1 MKLIK
6 KITIDTSDMPK
17 EGPTRSFFIQGDVG
31 AVFSV
36 YITNEVH
43 EETTTNKGAVGHFY
57 DFESQ
62 QFVASGFKGLLQAS
76 IGNTGTASGK
86 IKFPTISDNDH
97 YNIYLRAESHF
108 ETELSPA
115 LSSNKII
122 YKVPNINTETNDDGS
137 LKYPSSIYQYTDT
150 TVTIAV
156 LSYNT
161 SIVEPSSTTYV
172 SSRGVVA
179 SRSGNIEDA
188 TPSNRKAVSFA
199 ISTSAADK
207 NLSIL
212 KQPTVNDFYITKE
225 SGTVHIDSAPADTA
239 ATGFLIYNYID
250 VNSVEGL
257 DVGYELVSAVNSSGS
272 AIEPIEAGFYKIVA
286 IKSHEELFSLGEK
299 YANNLFPL
307 GVTSKVFR
315 IFFNTTSSFPS
326 TEQNSVLTFRGYGP
340 SSSFTTYGT
349 KFTLNNLVNALPLV
363 NNVDTGKVTEFN
375 VTTKTNGA
383 WTSGTNITLDSTAG
397 IKAGNTIYAKGL
409 GLDGSGDPI
418 TVASVSSS
426 TVIVASAAHDS
437 GYSITDDTQ
446 MYFAGSAATAT
457 ISGDIDFTA
466 ISDTN
471 FTLTLDLDKILT
483 LTDSY

>member
-76 IGNTGTASGK
+76 IGKTGTASGK
-86 IKFPTISDNDH
+86 IKFPTISDNDE

-108 ETELSPA
+108 ETELSPV

-137 LKYPSSIYQYTDT
+137 LKYPSSIYQYIDT

-161 SIVEPSSTTYV
+161 SVVEPSSTTYV
-172 SSRGVVA
+172 SSRGIVA
-179 SRSGNIEDA
+179 SRPSNIEDT
-188 TPSNRKAVSFA
+188 TPSNRKTVSFT
-199 ISTSAADK
+199 ISTSGADK

-212 KQPTVNDFYITKE
+212 KQPTVNDFYITKT
-225 SGTVHIDSAPADTA
+225 SGTVHVDFQAADVA
-239 ATGFLIYNYID
+239 GSGFLIYNYID
-250 VNSVEGL
+250 VNSVDGL
-257 DVGYELVSAVNSSGS
+257 DVGYELVSAVNSSGG
-272 AIEPIEAGFYKIVA
+272 AIEPIEPGAYKIVA
-286 IKSHEELFSLGEK
+286 IKSHEELASLGEK
-299 YANNLFPL
+299 YASNLFPL
-307 GVTSKVFR
+307 GVSNVFR
-315 IFFNTTSSFPS
+315 IFFNTTSSFPN

-349 KFTLNNLVNALPLV
+349 KFTLNNLTNALPLV

-375 VTTKTNGA
+375 VTTKTSGA
-383 WTSGTNITLDSTAG
+383 WTSGTTISLDSSAG

-409 GLDGSGDPI
+409 GLDSSRNPI
-418 TVASVSSS
+418 TVASVTNSED
-426 TVIVASAAHDS
+426 IVVSAAHDS
-437 GYSITDDTQ
+437 GYSIANDTQ

>member
-36 YITNEVH
+36 YITNEDNH
-43 EETTTNKGAVGHFY
+43 YYNFNTRSFQAAFT
-57 DFESQ
+57 S
-62 QFVASGFKGLLQAS
+62 LLQAS
-76 IGNTGTASGK
+76 ISSTGTASGK
-86 IKFPTISDNDH
+86 IKFPTISDNDE
-97 YNIYLRAESHF
+97 YNVYLRAESHF
-108 ETELSPA
+108 ETELSPV
-115 LSSNKII
+115 LSTNKII

-161 SIVEPSSTTYV
+161 NVVEPSSTTYV
-172 SSRGVVA
+172 SSRGIVA
-179 SRSGNIEDA
+179 TRPSNIEDT

-199 ISTSAADK
+199 ISTSGADK

-212 KQPTVNDFYITKE
+212 KQPTVNDFYITKTA
-225 SGTVHIDSAPADTA
+225 GNVHIDSQPADTA
-239 ATGFLIYNYID
+239 GSGGFLIYNYID
-250 VNSVEGL
+250 VNSVDGL
-257 DVGYELVSAVNSSGS
+257 DVGYDIISGVNASGV
-272 AIEPIEAGFYKIVA
+272 ALALEPNVFKIVA
-286 IKSHEELFSLGEK
+286 IKSHEELSSLGRK
-299 YANNLFPL
+299 YASNLFPL
-307 GVTSKVFR
+307 GLSNVFR
-315 IFFNTTSSFPS
+315 IFFNTVSGLPN

-340 SSSFTTYGT
+340 SSSFTAYGT

-375 VTTKTNGA
+375 VTTKTSGA
-383 WTSGTNITLDSTAG
+383 WTSGTTISLDSSAG

-409 GLDGSGDPI
+409 GLDSSGDPI
-418 TVASVSSS
+418 TVASV
-426 TVIVASAAHDS
+426 TNNEDIVVSAAHDS
-437 GYSITDDTQ
+437 GYSIANDTQ

-457 ISGDIDFTA
+457 ISGDIDFTTVGE
-466 ISDTN
+466 TN

>member
-17 EGPTRSFFIQGDVG
+17 EGPTRPFFVQGDVG

-36 YITNEVH
+36 YITNEDNH
-43 EETTTNKGAVGHFY
+43 YYNFNTKSFQAAFT
-57 DFESQ
+57 S
-62 QFVASGFKGLLQAS
+62 LLQAS
-76 IGNTGTASGK
+76 ISSTGTASGK
-86 IKFPTISDNDH
+86 IKFPTISDNDE
-97 YNIYLRAESHF
+97 YNVYLRAESHF
-108 ETELSPA
+108 ETELSPV
-115 LSSNKII
+115 LSTNKII
-122 YKVPNINTETNDDGS
+122 YKVPNVNTETNDDGS

-161 SIVEPSSTTYV
+161 NIVEPSSTTYV
-172 SSRGVVA
+172 SSRGIVA
-179 SRSGNIEDA
+179 TRPSNIEDT

-199 ISTSAADK
+199 ISTSGADK

-212 KQPTVNDFYITKE
+212 KQPTVNDFYITKAA
-225 SGTVHIDSAPADTA
+225 GTVIIDSEPADTA
-239 ATGFLIYNYID
+239 GSSFLINNYID
-250 VNSVEGL
+250 VNSAEGL
-257 DVGYELVSAVNSSGS
+257 DVGYDIISGVNASGGALS
-272 AIEPIEAGFYKIVA
+272 LEPNVYKITA
-286 IKSHEELFSLGEK
+286 IKSHEELASLGK
-299 YANNLFPL
+299 QYASNLYPL
-307 GVTSKVFR
+307 GVSKAFR
-315 IFFNTTSSFPS
+315 IFFNTTSGFPV

-340 SSSFTTYGT
+340 SSSFIAYGT
-349 KFTLNNLVNALPLV
+349 RFTLNNLVNALPLV
-363 NNVDTGKVTEFN
+363 NNVDTGKSTEFN

-409 GLDGSGDPI
+409 GLDSSGDPI
-418 TVASVSSS
+418 TVASVSSA

-437 GYSITDDTQ
+437 GYSIADDTQ

-457 ISGDIDFTA
+457 ISGDIDFTT
-466 ISDTN
+466 IGETN

>member
-36 YITNEVH
+36 YITNEDNH
-43 EETTTNKGAVGHFY
+43 YYNFNTKSFQAAFT
-57 DFESQ
+57 S
-62 QFVASGFKGLLQAS
+62 LLQAS
-76 IGNTGTASGK
+76 ISSTGTASGK
-86 IKFPTISDNDH
+86 IKFPTISDNDE
-97 YNIYLRAESHF
+97 YNVYLRAESHF
-108 ETELSPA
+108 ETELSPV
-115 LSSNKII
+115 LSTNKII
-122 YKVPNINTETNDDGS
+122 YKVPNVNTETNDDGS

-161 SIVEPSSTTYV
+161 NIVEPSSTTYV
-172 SSRGVVA
+172 SSRGIVA
-179 SRSGNIEDA
+179 TRPSNIEDT

-199 ISTSAADK
+199 ISTSGADK

-212 KQPTVNDFYITKE
+212 KQPTVNDFYITKAA
-225 SGTVHIDSAPADTA
+225 GTVYIDSQPADTA
-239 ATGFLIYNYID
+239 GSGFLVYNYID
-250 VNSVEGL
+250 VNSAEGL
-257 DVGYELVSAVNSSGS
+257 DVGYDIISGVNASGGALS
-272 AIEPIEAGFYKIVA
+272 LEPNVYKITA
-286 IKSHEELFSLGEK
+286 IKTHEELRSLGGK
-299 YANNLFPL
+299 YASSLVD
-307 GVTSKVFR
+307 GVTR
-315 IFFNTTSSFPS
+315 IFFNTVSGFPV

-340 SSSFTTYGT
+340 SSSFIAYRTS
-349 KFTLNNLVNALPLV
+349 FILNNLVNALPLV
-363 NNVDTGKVTEFN
+363 NNVDTGKPTEFN

-383 WTSGTNITLDSTAG
+383 WTSGTSITLDSTAG

-409 GLDGSGDPI
+409 GLDSSGDPI
-418 TVASVSSS
+418 TVASVSSA

-437 GYSITDDTQ
+437 GYSIIDDTQ

-457 ISGDIDFTA
+457 ISGDIDFTT
-466 ISDTN
+466 IGETN

>member
-1 MKLIK
+1 
-6 KITIDTSDMPK
+6 MPK

-137 LKYPSSIYQYTDT
+137 LKYPSSIYQYIDT

-161 SIVEPSSTTYV
+161 SVVEPSSTTYV
-172 SSRGVVA
+172 SSRGIVA
-179 SRSGNIEDA
+179 SRSGNIEDT
-188 TPSNRKAVSFA
+188 TPSNRKTVSFT
-199 ISTSAADK
+199 ISTDGADK

-212 KQPTVNDFYITKE
+212 KQPTVNDFYITKT
-225 SGTVHIDSAPADTA
+225 SGTVHIDSHPGSDTA
-239 ATGFLIYNYID
+239 GSGFLIYNYID
-250 VNSVEGL
+250 VNSVDGL
-257 DVGYELVSAVNSSGS
+257 DVGYELVSAVNSSGG
-272 AIEPIEAGFYKIVA
+272 AIEPIEAGVYKIVA
-286 IKSHEELFSLGEK
+286 IKSHEELASLGK
-299 YANNLFPL
+299 QYANNLFPL
-307 GVTSKVFR
+307 NVSNVFR
-315 IFFNTTSSFPS
+315 IFFNTVSGFPN

-340 SSSFTTYGT
+340 SSSFTTYGA
-349 KFTLNNLVNALPLV
+349 KFSLNNLTNALPLV
-363 NNVDTGKVTEFN
+363 TNVDTGKLTEFN

-409 GLDGSGDPI
+409 GLDGSGNQI
-418 TVASVSSS
+418 TVASVASS

-457 ISGDIDFTA
+457 ISGDIDFTE

>member
-17 EGPTRSFFIQGDVG
+17 EGPTRSFFVQGDVG

-36 YITNEVH
+36 YITNEDNH
-43 EETTTNKGAVGHFY
+43 YYNFNTKSFQSAFT
-57 DFESQ
+57 S
-62 QFVASGFKGLLQAS
+62 LLQAS
-76 IGNTGTASGK
+76 ISSTGTASGK
-86 IKFPTISDNDH
+86 IKFPTISDNDE
-97 YNIYLRAESHF
+97 YNVYLRAESHF
-108 ETELSPA
+108 ETELSPV
-115 LSSNKII
+115 LSTNKII
-122 YKVPNINTETNDDGS
+122 YKVPNVNTETNDDGS

-161 SIVEPSSTTYV
+161 NIVEPSSTTYV

-179 SRSGNIEDA
+179 TRPSNIEDT

-199 ISTSAADK
+199 ISTSGADK

-212 KQPTVNDFYITKE
+212 KQPTVNDFYITKAA
-225 SGTVHIDSAPADTA
+225 GTVYIDSEPANTA
-239 ATGFLIYNYID
+239 GSGFLIHNYID
-250 VNSVEGL
+250 VNSAEGL
-257 DVGYELVSAVNSSGS
+257 DVGYDIISGVNASGGALS
-272 AIEPIEAGFYKIVA
+272 LEPNVYKITA
-286 IKSHEELFSLGEK
+286 IKTHEELRSLGGQ
-299 YANNLFPL
+299 YARSLVD
-307 GVTSKVFR
+307 GVTR
-315 IFFNTTSSFPS
+315 IFFNTVSGFPV

-340 SSSFTTYGT
+340 SSSFTTYGA

-363 NNVDTGKVTEFN
+363 NNVDTGKPTEFN

-383 WTSGTNITLDSTAG
+383 WTSGTSITLDSTAG

-409 GLDGSGDPI
+409 GLDSSGDPI
-418 TVASVSSS
+418 TVASVSSA

-437 GYSITDDTQ
+437 GYSIADDTQ

-466 ISDTN
+466 VGETN